1 MLRQWIAFA
10 AGLLISGA
18 PVYAETYPVRPVRFI
33 VVFPAGGNADLMAR
47 LIGQKLADAFGK
59 PFIIDNRGGA
69 GGAIGEEIAARATPD
84 GYTILLVSL
93 AHVVTPTLNKRL
105 SYDPMRAFTPVSLAV
120 SVPNILMI
128 HKSLNVRS
136 VPELIALAKARPGM
150 LNYASSYSTSL
161 HIAGELF
168 KVMAGVDI
176 VNVNYKSGGLAVPD
190 LEAGRVHMAF
200 SVITTALSML
210 KSGRTRALAVTSAKR
225 SPALPGVPAIAE
237 FVPGYELTGWQG
249 ILAPA
254 GTPRAIISKLSV
266 EIGRIM
272 RAPDVRDRLVAM
284 GADPIGSTPEEFTAF
299 RKTEFEKLASLVSK
313 ARIRPEY

>member
-1 MLRQWIAFA
+1 MLRRWIAFA

-93 AHVVTPTLNKRL
+93 AHVVSPTLSKRL
-105 SYDPMRAFTPVSLAV
+105 AYDPMRAFTPVSLAV
-120 SVPNILMI
+120 SVPNVLMI

-150 LNYASSYSTSL
+150 LPPFIIEQIRRREQEEIRRRDQEHQRPRL
-161 HIAGELF
+161 ELPIDAYGPAPRP
-168 KVMAGVDI
+168 KKDEEANERGVI
-176 VNVNYKSGGLAVPD
+176 I
-190 LEAGRVHMAF
+190 LELR
-200 SVITTALSML
+200 
-210 KSGRTRALAVTSAKR
+210 
-225 SPALPGVPAIAE
+225 
-237 FVPGYELTGWQG
+237 
-249 ILAPA
+249 
-254 GTPRAIISKLSV
+254 
-266 EIGRIM
+266 
-272 RAPDVRDRLVAM
+272 
-284 GADPIGSTPEEFTAF
+284 
-299 RKTEFEKLASLVSK
+299 
-313 ARIRPEY
+313 